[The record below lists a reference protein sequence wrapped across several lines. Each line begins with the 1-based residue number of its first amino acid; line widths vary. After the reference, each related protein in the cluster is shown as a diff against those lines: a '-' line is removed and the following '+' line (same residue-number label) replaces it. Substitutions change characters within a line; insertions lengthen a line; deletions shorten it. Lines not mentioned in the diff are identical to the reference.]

1 LRLHAPPFALGC
13 GIALTRR
20 GKIRV
25 AGLFR
30 VTKILIVDDSP
41 AEVRLM
47 QSVLDGA
54 GYSSVAI
61 HDPTR
66 LEQTIAQERPNLIL
80 MDVVM
85 PQRNG
90 FQACRELKG
99 HTEYSAI
106 PVVIVSSKNTE
117 SDKFWA
123 KQQGADGYVVKPF
136 TREQLL
142 VAITSI
148 VGKK

>member
-1 LRLHAPPFALGC
+1 M
-13 GIALTRR
+13 
-20 GKIRV
+20 
-25 AGLFR
+25 
-30 VTKILIVDDSP
+30 TKILIVDDSP

-47 QSVLDGA
+47 QSVLDRA
-54 GYSSVAI
+54 GYMSVPV
-61 HDPTR
+61 HDPMR
-66 LEQTIAQERPNLIL
+66 LEQMIDIEHPNLIL

-99 HTEYSAI
+99 NTDYARI
-106 PVVIVSSKNTE
+106 PVVMVSSKNTE

-136 TREQLL
+136 TNEELL
-142 VAITSI
+142 GTVRGL
-148 VGKK
+148 VGK